1 DATVDSLGVGADR
14 NGILMVIVATS
25 VAHVINMTSAV
36 FVISNTVI
44 NLFGNHLIDSI
55 LTDSIGN
62 SIHHNCD
69 FIINFVAIDIF
80 SLFQSLNIADVPN
93 SNAIDRIIT
102 NSNLQTI
109 VNVIINRNRLQ
120 LVRNYVLRHN
130 IQHARILDSILQ
142 ISIQIAAILEGNVLR
157 NFVVNFVEICG
168 NASFNSCGNT
178 VSTRLNRIS
187 GLLGIDIGVLAADR
201 KSTRLNSSHVSI
213 SYAVFCLKKKT
224 TRTCIL
230 NNH

>member
-1 DATVDSLGVGADR
+1 MGSSTDNLNSHEGNSRISSATNVTSGTNDATVDSLGVGADR

-109 VNVIINRNRLQ
+109 V
-120 LVRNYVLRHN
+120 
-130 IQHARILDSILQ
+130 
-142 ISIQIAAILEGNVLR
+142 
-157 NFVVNFVEICG
+157 
-168 NASFNSCGNT
+168 
-178 VSTRLNRIS
+178 
-187 GLLGIDIGVLAADR
+187 
-201 KSTRLNSSHVSI
+201 
-213 SYAVFCLKKKT
+213 
-224 TRTCIL
+224 
-230 NNH
+230 